1 MTTWYEFDWRY
12 SSIQRIFESLSL
24 GLKSVEYDLE
34 ESERSTELYFDADMA
49 LEHANGL
56 FGIAFVTAQTYIT
69 AIVSDANKVAKSSIQ
84 FKKDQ
89 LLKDYSECLLGLTV
103 TKLEFC
109 NAMAN
114 YFKHHDEW
122 ARWSGIGH
130 SQKTIAILHAAG
142 IREDDSY
149 PCVSAANILLS
160 KDDWD
165 LDPLL
170 QTLSNWRKVVIEA
183 CKSK

>member
-1 MTTWYEFDWRY
+1 MSTWYEFDWRY
-12 SSIQRIFESLSL
+12 SSVRRIFVSLSQ
-24 GLKSVEYDLE
+24 GLKNIERDLE
-34 ESERSTELYFDADMA
+34 ESERSSELFFDADMA
-49 LEHANGL
+49 LEHADGL

-69 AIVSDANKVAKSSIQ
+69 GVVSDTNRVAKSDIQ

-89 LLKDYSECLLGLTV
+89 LLRNYSDCLSGLTV

-122 ARWSGIGH
+122 ASWSGIGY
-130 SQKTIAILHAAG
+130 SQKTITILRTVG

-149 PCVSAANILLS
+149 PCVSAANVLLS

-165 LDPLL
+165 LAPLL
-170 QTLSNWRKVVIEA
+170 QMLSSWRKVAIEA

>member
-1 MTTWYEFDWRY
+1 MTTRYEFDWRY

-24 GLKSVEYDLE
+24 GLKSVEHELD
-34 ESERSTELYFDADMA
+34 ESERSSELYFDVDMA

-69 AIVSDANKVAKSSIQ
+69 GVVSDANRVAKPSVR

-89 LLKDYSECLLGLTV
+89 LLRSYSDYLSGLTA

-109 NAMAN
+109 DAMAN

-122 ARWSGIGH
+122 ANWSGTGH
-130 SQKTIAILHAAG
+130 SQKTITIFRTVG
-142 IREDDSY
+142 ITEDDHH
-149 PCVSAANILLS
+149 PCVSAANVLLP
-160 KDDWD
+160 KGDWD
-165 LDPLL
+165 LAPLL
-170 QTLSNWRKVVIEA
+170 QILLHWRKIVIEA